1 MRVLMCVLLLVVSA
15 ACSNSPTAPSPV
27 NAVAGPLRWDVLATA
42 CPPVAPPSSQP
53 DLSTAR
59 IQSQSNNSLT
69 ASWPYTV
76 NGRSATLY
84 ATFIRENGVWAMCS
98 WDTADL

>member
-1 MRVLMCVLLLVVSA
+1 MRILMGVMMLVVSA

-42 CPPVAPPSSQP
+42 CAPVAPPSSQP
-53 DLSTAR
+53 DLSHAR
-59 IQSQSNNSLT
+59 IQSQSDSVLT

-98 WDTADL
+98 WDTADV